1 MTTTDLF
8 DRIIRGGLRRRAIG
22 IAPVGYY
29 YGYFAA
35 EAETV

>member
-1 MTTTDLF
+1 MIVKSHLLPIP
-8 DRIIRGGLRRRAIG
+8 RVISRRVGGCALYA
-22 IAPVGYY
+22 YY

>member
-1 MTTTDLF
+1 MTVKSHLLPTS
-8 DRIIRGGLRRRAIG
+8 RAVSG
-22 IAPVGYY
+22 RVGARALYAYY